1 MDKEIKTF
9 APIKPLPVKIK
20 TKSTNLPVN
29 KVEKKLI
36 KAVARPI
43 YDKDN
48 ATFVT
53 IDGKESKVQ
62 VIILNDEEED
72 YDLIKTLHDVIL
84 LDKRKPQLIAEFR
97 PPLYKEFTNSRG
109 QILTHIKVG
118 DSVKLKPIFS
128 DEKAPKLIVKDI
140 RTASLFD
147 MTVILATFDNYY
159 PTLSN
164 RLELC
169 K

>member
-1 MDKEIKTF
+1 MDKKIKTF

-20 TKSTNLPVN
+20 TKATNLPIS
-29 KVEKKLI
+29 KEEKKTV

-53 IDGKESKVQ
+53 IDGKQSKVQ
-62 VIILNDEEED
+62 VVIMNDEEED
-72 YDLIKTLHDVIL
+72 YTLIKTLHDVIQ
-84 LDKRKPQLIAEFR
+84 LDKRKPQLIVGFT
-97 PPLYKEFTNSRG
+97 PYLYKEFTNSRG
-109 QILTHIKVG
+109 QIITHVQVG
-118 DSVKLKPIFS
+118 DKVRLKPEFE
-128 DEKAPKLIVKDI
+128 DKKAPTLVVRDI
-140 RTASLFD
+140 RTAYLSD